1 MEQRRLENALEPVFD
16 ICPQSNVTK
25 GMMHMKTFRKLLML
39 AAVALLSIMAI
50 GCHLEQPPGP
60 PGLPPPPPV
69 PVPGP

>member
-1 MEQRRLENALEPVFD
+1 
-16 ICPQSNVTK
+16 
-25 GMMHMKTFRKLLML
+25 MKIFRKAIAIAMLL
-39 AAVALLSIMAI
+39 ALFAS